1 MTSRQFRRFAP
12 IFGPVGGR
20 RGEFRGSRLHDR
32 PGMPSHCRNPLSFTL
47 CNYRFYWQANMAQKG
62 NKAPAG
68 RTIKVPGGGFAS
80 RHPRLVRYTLIV
92 FLVVMLVAGAWGFWK
107 WRSLYAGMPKLPEIA
122 DLWSVKREPAL
133 EFIDHNGN
141 TLDVRGPRYG
151 RATSID
157 QLPEYV
163 PQAFIAAE
171 DKRFYEHDGAD
182 DAAIARAAW
191 SNLRAGETVSG
202 ASTITQQLIKNLVL
216 TNRQTVKRKAQEVK
230 LARELEKELS
240 KDEILSLY
248 LNRVYFGAGLYGIDA
263 AARYYFG
270 KPPQELTVAE
280 AAILAALPKAPSKL
294 NLRENL
300 EGAKERQDYVLT
312 QMVDLGFVRPAEA
325 EEARAEDIT
334 IIDPPAYDPQ
344 LGYALDA
351 VSERVKAMLPRIPG
365 DLVVTVSLDIDLQ
378 EKIRA
383 QLAKRMETDGATEG
397 ASQLAAI
404 LIGKDGRV
412 AALVGGTDYTSTEF
426 NRVTQALRQPGSS
439 FKPFVY
445 ATALEDGYSP
455 YDVFEDA
462 PITIGKWSPS
472 NYTSA
477 YLGPMTMSEAIARSI
492 NTVAVEL
499 TQLSGPARVAETAR
513 RFGITTKMEAYPSI
527 ALGSQ
532 EVTLWELTRAYGV
545 FQSGGLRLDP
555 WLIEK
560 IEDSR
565 GIVLYE
571 RPDYERD
578 RVYSEDLSRDMNAM
592 LYRVV
597 NSDIGTGGRAR
608 IKNWTVAGKT
618 GTSQDWR
625 DAWFIGYSADYV
637 GGIWVGNDDDKPM
650 KKVTGGGL
658 PADLWSDMME
668 LAHAGKTPERLIGA
682 ESGLVI
688 SEEAEAR
695 IAFYRGLSQA
705 FSIAAGQPLAGRS
718 GYRVER

>member
-1 MTSRQFRRFAP
+1 
-12 IFGPVGGR
+12 
-20 RGEFRGSRLHDR
+20 
-32 PGMPSHCRNPLSFTL
+32 
-47 CNYRFYWQANMAQKG
+47 MAQKG
-62 NKAPAG
+62 NKAPAQ
-68 RTIKVPGGGFAS
+68 RVIKVPGGGFAS

-92 FLVVMLVAGAWGFWK
+92 FLIVMLGAGGWGFWK
-107 WRSLYAGMPKLPEIA
+107 WRSLYAGMPKLPEVA
-122 DLWSVKREPAL
+122 DLWGVKREPAM
-133 EFIDHNGN
+133 EFVDRKGN

-151 RATSID
+151 RATSIE
-157 QLPEYV
+157 QLPEHV

-216 TNRQTVKRKAQEVK
+216 DSRQTVKRKAQEVK
-230 LARELEKELS
+230 LARELEKHMS

-270 KPPQELTVAE
+270 KPPAELTVAE
-280 AAILAALPKAPSKL
+280 SALLAALPKAPSKL
-294 NLRENL
+294 NLRDNL
-300 EGAKERQDYVLT
+300 AGAKERQDYVLS
-312 QMVDLGFVRPAEA
+312 QMAELGFISAADEQKART
-325 EEARAEDIT
+325 EEII
-334 IIDPPAYDPQ
+334 IIDPPTYDPQ

-351 VSERVKAMLPRIPG
+351 VSDRVKAMLPRIPG
-365 DLVVTVSLDIDLQ
+365 DLVVTVSLDMDLQ
-378 EKIRA
+378 EKIRK
-383 QLAKRMETDGATEG
+383 QLADRMAADGTQAD
-397 ASQLAAI
+397 ASQVAAI
-404 LIGKDGRV
+404 LIEKTGRV
-412 AALVGGTDYTSTEF
+412 AALVGGTDYTSSEF

-455 YDVFEDA
+455 YDVFNDA
-462 PITIGKWSPS
+462 PITIGKWNPS
-472 NYTSA
+472 NYTGT

-499 TQLSGPARVAETAR
+499 TQLAGPARVADTAR
-513 RFGITTKMEAYPSI
+513 RFGITSKLEPYPSI

-532 EVTLWELTRAYGV
+532 EVSLWELTRAYGV

-565 GIVLYE
+565 GTVLYE
-571 RPDYERD
+571 RPDYDRD
-578 RVYSEDLSRDMNAM
+578 RVYSEELAREMNAM
-592 LYRVV
+592 LFRVV

-608 IKNWTVAGKT
+608 IAKWNVAGKT

-668 LAHAGKTPERLIGA
+668 IAHTGKTPERLIGA

-705 FSIAAGQPLAGRS
+705 FSIAAGQPLASRS
-718 GYRVER
+718 GYRVEQ